1 MAHNEYI
8 REVPGSDTVVL
19 CIHGIFGSPD
29 VFKPILKQIPA
40 DWSVFNILLDGHGK
54 SVQDFAR
61 SSMTKWKGQV
71 QRTLTYLS
79 VRYSK
84 IIIVGHSM
92 GTLFALQAADGS
104 NPRIKALFLLDVP
117 LMPILRPSCAS
128 NALQI
133 LCERIPADNKV
144 AFAQNAAVS
153 VTPDKRVWRYLTWFP
168 RILELSKEIE
178 ITRKCI
184 SKVKAP
190 CRVFLSQKDELVS
203 LRSYRYLKGNPRIKV
218 SMLPGATH
226 FYFSEENTARMQRAF
241 ASMCRKVRT
250 MPASK

>member
-1 MAHNEYI
+1 MAHQEYI
-8 REVPGSDTVVL
+8 REIPGSDTVVL
-19 CIHGIFGSPD
+19 CIHGIFGTPD
-29 VFKPILKQIPA
+29 IFKPILTQVPD

-61 SSMTKWKGQV
+61 SSMAKWKGQV

-84 IIIVGHSM
+84 IIIAGHSM

-128 NALQI
+128 NSLQI
-133 LCERIPADNKV
+133 LYERIPAHNKV
-144 AFAQNAAVS
+144 AFAHKAAVS
-153 VTPDKRVWRYLTWFP
+153 VIPDKRVWRYLTWFP
-168 RILELSKEIE
+168 RIAELIKEIE
-178 ITRKCI
+178 ITRNYI
-184 SKVKAP
+184 SKVKVP

-203 LRSYRYLKGNPRIKV
+203 LRSYRYMKGNPRIKV
-218 SMLPGATH
+218 TMLHGATH
-226 FYFSEENTARMQRAF
+226 FYFSEENTAQMQRSF
-241 ASMCRKVRT
+241 ASMCRKVKS
-250 MPASK
+250 MPYRK

>member
-29 VFKPILKQIPA
+29 VFKPILKQIPTY
-40 DWSVFNILLDGHGK
+40 WSVFNILLDGHGK

-92 GTLFALQAADGS
+92 GTLFSIQRAIARPDKVA
-104 NPRIKALFLLDVP
+104 ALFLLASPMKVKVKP
-117 LMPILRPSCAS
+117 TVVKYSLR
-128 NALQI
+128 I
-133 LCERIPADNKV
+133 VFNKV
-144 AFAQNAAVS
+144 DES
-153 VTPDKRVWRYLTWFP
+153 LP
-168 RILELSKEIE
+168 IE
-178 ITRKCI
+178 RTARDTLGIKTTRKMWKYI
-184 SKVKAP
+184 PWAP
-190 CRVFLSQKDELVS
+190 RFFELFSEIRKTRPLINKLSVPTYVFQSELDELVS
-203 LRSYRYLKGNPRIKV
+203 PGSCQYFENLEGVELVRLHTSSHQCYSDEDKQYLFDR
-218 SMLPGATH
+218 
-226 FYFSEENTARMQRAF
+226 FSSLF
-241 ASMCRKVRT
+241 L
-250 MPASK
+250 

>member
-1 MAHNEYI
+1 MAHKEYI

-29 VFKPILKQIPA
+29 VFKPLITQIPK

-79 VRYSK
+79 VRYAK

-104 NPRIKALFLLDVP
+104 NPRIKALFLLDTP

-133 LCERIPADNKV
+133 LCERIPADNKI
-144 AFAQNAAVS
+144 AFAQEAAVS
-153 VTPDKRVWRYLTWFP
+153 VTPDKHIWRYITWFP

-178 ITRKCI
+178 LTRKVI
-184 SKVKAP
+184 SKVKVP

-203 LRSYRYLKGNPRIKV
+203 IRSYRYLKGHPRIKV
-218 SMLPGATH
+218 TLLPGATH

-241 ASMCRKVRT
+241 ASMCRKVKD
-250 MPASK
+250 MPGRK